1 MFLRTNDSQG
11 FSLLEVM
18 SVAAVLG
25 IVVALAFPSMNRFLD
40 KQEAKSSATK
50 IAGVLDEARSHAITE
65 ATPHLVYINPISA
78 DASGA
83 CGPAAVIVRDSDRS
97 YSITDGDR
105 QREVHLDPSACKKVD
120 LFGEGESTEEAAA
133 VAEIPLPEEDHTS
146 RGLGLG
152 RLLGGV
158 TEGVTELVEDLLDPN
173 GAGAPVAPRNDRVA
187 DTVVNGATFPV
198 DVASGRPVIAFSE
211 RGIPVDPTQ
220 PTNWGSGAGAVY
232 LTDRHATVYAAVV
245 QPMGS
250 VKVRVFDRGANAW
263 R

>member
-11 FSLLEVM
+11 FSLVEVM

-25 IVVALAFPSMNRFLD
+25 IVVALSFPSMNRFLD

-83 CGPAAVIVRDSDRS
+83 CGPAAVVVRDSDRS

-120 LFGEGESTEEAAA
+120 LFGEGESSEEAAA

-152 RLLGGV
+152 GLLGGV

-173 GAGAPVAPRNDRVA
+173 GAGGPPVAPRNDRVA

-198 DVASGRPVIAFSE
+198 DVESGRPVIAFSE
-211 RGIPVDPTQ
+211 RGIPVD
-220 PTNWGSGAGAVY
+220 